1 LLRKLALDDIGGES
15 RYTSVLDV
23 DSMKTKAIVRLKFNS
38 ENRVTTI
45 LKALEPE
52 VKKSLTER
60 SVVEL
65 KKENESLIL
74 EIEARDTVSLRAAL
88 NSYLRWINSIVN
100 VLEILEDIC

>member
-1 LLRKLALDDIGGES
+1 
-15 RYTSVLDV
+15 
-23 DSMKTKAIVRLKFNS
+23 MKTKAIVRLKFNS